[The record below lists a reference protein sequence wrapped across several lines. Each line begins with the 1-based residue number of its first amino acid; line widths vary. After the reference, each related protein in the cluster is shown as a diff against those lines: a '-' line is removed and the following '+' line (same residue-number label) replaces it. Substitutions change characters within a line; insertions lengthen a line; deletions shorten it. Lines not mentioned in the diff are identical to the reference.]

1 MKFRLGTNTVTGEDM
16 VEIWRDGAFIAG
28 IYSHEE
34 GVRIVSKHLD
44 GVEHEV
50 ASPPAVTVKFSN

>member
-1 MKFRLGTNTVTGEDM
+1 MEFRIATHTETGDDM
-16 VEIWRDGAFIAG
+16 VEIWRDGEFIAG

-34 GVRIVSKHLD
+34 GVRIVSKYLD

-50 ASPPAVTVKFSN
+50 AIPPCVTVKFSN